1 MLLPVPAGAAVVVA
15 PPAVVVAP
23 PAVVV
28 VAPAVVDV
36 APDAAVVA
44 DDDGLSLPH
53 AATSRLPAVA
63 MTKSERFMW
72 SSPDDRRSGCVRVD
86 PTLAIRSA

>member
-1 MLLPVPAGAAVVVA
+1 MLLPLPAGAPAVVVA

-28 VAPAVVDV
+28 APAVVEV
-36 APDAAVVA
+36 APAAAVVL

-53 AATSRLPAVA
+53 AAMSRLPAVA

-72 SSPDDRRSGCVRVD
+72 SSPDDRRTYLYSV
-86 PTLAIRSA
+86 TFAA